1 VVNPINTGQ
10 MAAGIIDSQ
19 VCEMAINETA
29 NNLFP
34 GTNPVSRTGPVVE
47 NTINP
52 IGMVAHVF
60 QGYQETVSPLPGS
73 GIYATQYSEYQWTVD
88 SGGLLGELS
97 SMDVLPTACG
107 KAAFVSGVTGHST
120 GASAT
125 LVNTVGSENASA
137 IGALIASLHPI
148 SANLYGEIKPGTDA
162 SNFVKAINT
171 YDTTMETGIQNAAN
185 TAVQSQVQA
194 YESAARVDGFATAGE
209 WFWDLVRWN
218 HVAQKTASSLGD
230 ATGMNPSSFLG
241 KMLSSHV
248 NNADARVRSF
258 IKENGSL
265 VGHIQPTK
273 NAGGDI
279 GSVFAEATPL
289 LVSAIS
295 NTNSNPLI
303 AIRNLG
309 EGMEAAGAAVYAG
322 DALLTGGAAALNGG
336 IDKLTP
342 LAGNATNAAAKV
354 VYYDVTPVLL
364 FLAGLLFV
372 EGFFLSFVV
381 PMIPFMVWIVALL
394 GFLFMAFEMI
404 VAAPLWGIMHM
415 HPEGHE
421 VVGMGAQGY
430 KMALAIITRPFLMIL
445 GFIGGYALFMGFTEL
460 ITPMIASAVV
470 SSQGAGG
477 GWTGPL
483 DMIGAVGIYATLM
496 IIIAYEC
503 FKLVFVLPERVMN
516 WASAGV
522 QNYGEGGMVDKQQTA
537 HDKAKGIGNNI
548 DRTHRGSYGKK

>member
-1 VVNPINTGQ
+1 
-10 MAAGIIDSQ
+10 
-19 VCEMAINETA
+19 
-29 NNLFP
+29 
-34 GTNPVSRTGPVVE
+34 
-47 NTINP
+47 
-52 IGMVAHVF
+52 
-60 QGYQETVSPLPGS
+60 
-73 GIYATQYSEYQWTVD
+73 
-88 SGGLLGELS
+88 
-97 SMDVLPTACG
+97 
-107 KAAFVSGVTGHST
+107 
-120 GASAT
+120 
-125 LVNTVGSENASA
+125 
-137 IGALIASLHPI
+137 
-148 SANLYGEIKPGTDA
+148 
-162 SNFVKAINT
+162 
-171 YDTTMETGIQNAAN
+171 METGIQNAAN

-421 VVGMGAQGY
+421 VVGLGAQGY

-445 GFIGGYALFMGFTEL
+445 GFIGGYALFMGFTAL
-460 ITPMIASAVV
+460 ITPMIAKAVV

-483 DMIGAVGIYATLM
+483 DMIGAVGIYAT
-496 IIIAYEC
+496 
-503 FKLVFVLPERVMN
+503 
-516 WASAGV
+516 S
-522 QNYGEGGMVDKQQTA
+522 
-537 HDKAKGIGNNI
+537 
-548 DRTHRGSYGKK
+548 